1 MKQWLQQILYK
12 LRNYDELWEQ
22 NKRYKLL
29 YDKYSKESKDC
40 KKDIMLLEIQS
51 KSMEEKLKVS
61 SGIIAKLRDNLTNQT
76 EPYNEIEKPK
86 YKLADLEK
94 SLQLADKFTMRQI
107 SEYLK
112 LDSYE
117 LVKNMA
123 KIMNKDNAS
132 EVMAHR
138 DGALQRNENLI
149 KILEKLTVE
158 KTFQDKF
165 TGQKKTI

>member
-1 MKQWLQQILYK
+1 MKQWLQQLLHK
-12 LRNYDELWEQ
+12 LRNYDELWEEHQ
-22 NKRYKLL
+22 QLQQEHSTLEIHWQSLSVTIKEYERELDEK
-29 YDKYSKESKDC
+29 KESIRVLKDR
-40 KKDIMLLEIQS
+40 LT
-51 KSMEEKLKVS
+51 KS
-61 SGIIAKLRDNLTNQT
+61 TNS
-76 EPYNEIEKPK
+76 YNEIEQPK
-86 YKLADLEK
+86 YKLSELEK

-123 KIMNKDNAS
+123 KVMNKDNAS

-138 DGALQRNENLI
+138 DGGLQRNDSLI
-149 KILEKLTVE
+149 KILDKLTVE

-165 TGQKKTI
+165 TGEKKTI